1 MLSKALSAGLM
12 GIEATIVDIEV
23 DIIKGLPG
31 FTIVGLP
38 DSTIRESRERIRS
51 AIENSGYEFP
61 PFNFIVNLAPAG
73 FRKEGANYDLPV
85 AMCILQATGQCSL
98 PCNPLPMVGELSLD
112 GSVKPVKGVISMA
125 IALYK
130 NGYRSIVVPHHN
142 RHEAAAI
149 ENLTVYPVKS
159 ITETIDVIGNR
170 VEPFKGTHQHH
181 CHNTTIPDFSDV
193 QGQEN
198 AKRGLEIAAAGHH
211 NIILYGAPG
220 SGKTMLAKR
229 ITSILPPLSRE
240 QSIET
245 TMIHSAGGKLAH
257 GQGLITMPP
266 FRSPHHTSSDI
277 SLVGGGRNPSVGE
290 ISLAHNGVL
299 FLDEFIE
306 LNSNVI
312 QALRQPLEDS
322 EITVSRAAG
331 TCTFPADFMLVAA
344 SNPCRCGYLF
354 DEEVPCTCPP
364 HIIRNYFKKISGP
377 ILDRIDIE
385 ILVNRVPCRELIH
398 PTPREQVTDMRE
410 RIQKAREKQ
419 GARFSKSKTRYNSRM
434 THDEIKLFCPLSTE
448 TEDILSQAVKILNL
462 TARSFF
468 KIIKVARTIAD
479 LEECPDI
486 TKAHILEALSYKNLQ
501 RSYDL

>member
-1 MLSKALSAGLM
+1 
-12 GIEATIVDIEV
+12 
-23 DIIKGLPG
+23 
-31 FTIVGLP
+31 
-38 DSTIRESRERIRS
+38 
-51 AIENSGYEFP
+51 
-61 PFNFIVNLAPAG
+61 
-73 FRKEGANYDLPV
+73 
-85 AMCILQATGQCSL
+85 
-98 PCNPLPMVGELSLD
+98 
-112 GSVKPVKGVISMA
+112 
-125 IALYK
+125 
-130 NGYRSIVVPHHN
+130 
-142 RHEAAAI
+142 
-149 ENLTVYPVKS
+149 
-159 ITETIDVIGNR
+159 
-170 VEPFKGTHQHH
+170 
-181 CHNTTIPDFSDV
+181 
-193 QGQEN
+193 
-198 AKRGLEIAAAGHH
+198 
-211 NIILYGAPG
+211 
-220 SGKTMLAKR
+220 
-229 ITSILPPLSRE
+229 
-240 QSIET
+240 
-245 TMIHSAGGKLAH
+245 MIHSAGGKLAH